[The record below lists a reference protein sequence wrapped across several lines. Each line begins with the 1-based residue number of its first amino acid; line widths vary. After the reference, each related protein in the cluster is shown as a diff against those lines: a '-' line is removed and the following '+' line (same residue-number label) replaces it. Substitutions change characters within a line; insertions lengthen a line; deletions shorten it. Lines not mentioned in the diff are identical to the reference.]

1 MKPRCSFFP
10 AGMAAL
16 GTARRTPLVA
26 KARPVTVCS
35 PVVVATQVAPV
46 VPTSLPV
53 AVPSVAF
60 DSFATAPVPSQ
71 HPSHASPYLPPPQAA
86 APPVHGGGG
95 EQVVGMVLPGPF
107 PQQAGYGFAY
117 PPFLATPAVSPA
129 PALRPPLILSAQP
142 QPQPQ
147 EPALAGFTAVSAPPP
162 AAAPVTCTL
171 ARERALA
178 AAPPA
183 AEPEAE
189 VAARA
194 VLEDEGLLSAALALV
209 EASSGGPSAYAR
221 MFRQC
226 PGCTPKL
233 DLGLLTLDEHLCAR
247 RCSSPRSQ
255 VEGHNACSPLDL
267 SFLDGPAFASDPNA
281 HHPTPKQPRSSSQS
295 QPSRGR
301 ASHYNAAKG
310 IDRLH
315 LSPRCKSPPLTR
327 STTDA
332 ASSQLT
338 CPGCTRADQR
348 GDASRSRSGRDSHP
362 QHVKSGCPCPPWGA
376 LAEGKR
382 GLQIAIWWQAR
393 ARPAPDRRRAA
404 PCQGQSRG
412 VAARDSAP
420 QLARLRHRAPLALAA
435 RLASAFARELGCNA
449 LAHRWLLP
457 AATVVKKARRPRTRG
472 RVALVQRVQPP
483 SVDPP
488 LGCRARRLTPDFGKL
503 WSLPQKW
510 VRKEPNAA
518 RVVAGARVGADSM
531 DTSTD

>member
-1 MKPRCSFFP
+1 
-10 AGMAAL
+10 MAAL

-209 EASSGGPSAYAR
+209 EASSGGPSA
-221 MFRQC
+221 
-226 PGCTPKL
+226 
-233 DLGLLTLDEHLCAR
+233 
-247 RCSSPRSQ
+247 CSSPRSQ
-255 VEGHNACSPLDL
+255 IEGHNACSPHDL
-267 SFLDGPAFASDPNA
+267 SCLDGHAFASDPNA

-301 ASHYNAAKG
+301 ASHYNAAKI

-315 LSPRCKSPPLTR
+315 LSP
-327 STTDA
+327 
-332 ASSQLT
+332 
-338 CPGCTRADQR
+338 GYQR
-348 GDASRSRSGRDSHP
+348 GDASRSRSGRDSP
-362 QHVKSGCPCPPWGA
+362 GLA
-376 LAEGKR
+376 LHRTVGV
-382 GLQIAIWWQAR
+382 
-393 ARPAPDRRRAA
+393 PRRAKNS
-404 PCQGQSRG
+404 PEVS
-412 VAARDSAP
+412 
-420 QLARLRHRAPLALAA
+420 PLATL
-435 RLASAFARELGCNA
+435 RRNSPGCGI
-449 LAHRWLLP
+449 
-457 AATVVKKARRPRTRG
+457 ARRS
-472 RVALVQRVQPP
+472 P
-483 SVDPP
+483 SLHGSP
-488 LGCRARRLTPDFGKL
+488 LHSRASSDATLSPIDGSFQLTPDFGKL